1 MILLPATKGW
11 EDNVKKW
18 RQITLS
24 NSVNKHNQQ
33 SRQICYSPL
42 FEDISSAHLPVTG
55 CHQARTNLD
64 SVKVIINH
72 MYKGSNH
79 EVEIELQP
87 CYQTF
92 INTSMQFHILLY
104 LVRVL

>member
-1 MILLPATKGW
+1 MGGQREEMAS
-11 EDNVKKW
+11 DN
-18 RQITLS
+18 T
-24 NSVNKHNQQ
+24 NKHNQQ

-79 EVEIELQP
+79 GAISVEIELQP

-92 INTSMQFHILLY
+92 INTSMPFHILLY